1 MVGDEEIILT
11 RGAGMLAKWPEYYQ
25 PGPKATHGQAGF
37 SICGVT
43 LHFKEPSDA
52 VWRVYWNG
60 ASMEEG
66 AELGG
71 AQSPREKSQCVGG
84 WREENCISGFPR
96 QGWWMEEER
105 VQWGRH
111 LPWTANSGSIPS
123 LHSVLQTLSVTR
135 AHRVWPRPL
144 LPLPNRYSRGRTGNM
159 GVTKA
164 EAGTLCF

>member
-1 MVGDEEIILT
+1 MKRSDSPGEQGCWQGGPNITSQAQKPLMARMVSLFVESLSILRT
-11 RGAGMLAKWPEYYQ
+11 PLAE
-25 PGPKATHGQAGF
+25 
-37 SICGVT
+37 
-43 LHFKEPSDA
+43 
-52 VWRVYWNG
+52 VWRVYCNG

-84 WREENCISGFPR
+84 WREENCISGSPR
-96 QGWWMEEER
+96 QGWRMEEER

-111 LPWTANSGSIPS
+111 LPWTANPGSIPS
-123 LHSVLQTLSVTR
+123 LYSVLQMLSVTR

-144 LPLPNRYSRGRTGNM
+144 LPLPKRYSKGRTGNM
-159 GVTKA
+159 GGTKA